1 MNCWQDSRKRRWVCS
16 RLKLNCEYWYR
27 HSCSHVK
34 SISLGH
40 RTFKHPPNLRDATSE
55 IRLSELE
62 EFWDSEMA
70 RVGEEG
76 AEGWAK
82 WYASGKSG
90 TSASCGV
97 KLAELDVVQL
107 DPYRQWS
114 FNEIQRD
121 QSSLLPAKSSDQ
133 MAEID
138 PFATV
143 LFSDV
148 RRSLFE
154 MRYRETRLAFRLA
167 WLSFLGLHVPGFTT
181 SITADVA
188 SNWDDRWS
196 AGYLTTQSRL
206 DTIFPISSDQ
216 KAVMTESAAG
226 VVVGREKEYANSFSI
241 PVKEWGTPA
250 VDCLD
255 IVVDASKSLR
265 SWWNQEDI
273 EGSDVLLIRRVF
285 AQLRMGIRDIAW
297 DEMALGFES
306 AINVKK

>member
-1 MNCWQDSRKRRWVCS
+1 
-16 RLKLNCEYWYR
+16 
-27 HSCSHVK
+27 
-34 SISLGH
+34 
-40 RTFKHPPNLRDATSE
+40 
-55 IRLSELE
+55 
-62 EFWDSEMA
+62 MA

-76 AEGWAK
+76 AESWAK
-82 WYASGKSG
+82 WYASGKPGAS
-90 TSASCGV
+90 SSCGIE
-97 KLAELDVVQL
+97 LAKLDVVQL

-133 MAEID
+133 VAEID

-148 RRSLFE
+148 RPSLFE
-154 MRYRETRLAFRLA
+154 MRCLETRLAFRLA

-181 SITADVA
+181 SITTDAA
-188 SNWDDRWS
+188 SNWDDRWN
-196 AGYLTTQSRL
+196 AGYLTTQSCL
-206 DTIFPISSDQ
+206 DTIFSASSDQ

-241 PVKEWGTPA
+241 PVKEWGKSA

-255 IVVDASKSLR
+255 IVADASNGLR

-285 AQLRMGIRDIAW
+285 AQLRMGSRDIAW